1 MPGGGS
7 PMQMEGISGANVLP
21 AAAPG
26 VPLARTRVGY
36 DPYRRAAVRALL
48 ADGVTSPSQTATASR
63 AACPWPCHMICAGL
77 FANA

>member
-1 MPGGGS
+1 VPGGGS

-48 ADGVTSPSQTATASR
+48 ADGVTSPASDHR
-63 AACPWPCHMICAGL
+63 SVTCSVSLAVQHDMCRVVCR
-77 FANA
+77 